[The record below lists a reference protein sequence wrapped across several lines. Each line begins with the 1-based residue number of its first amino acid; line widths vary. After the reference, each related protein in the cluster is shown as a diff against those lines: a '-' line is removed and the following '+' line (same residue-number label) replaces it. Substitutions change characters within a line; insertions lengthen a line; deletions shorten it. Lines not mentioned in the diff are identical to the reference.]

1 MVFLIGIKYGESNE
15 LNSKVQSKLSKLLKD
30 ELQGGNRLKKFE
42 YISKTHKSKE
52 NTSPNNSTWASSISN
67 STLQYLQQTTSL
79 IRKQQKIHSQA
90 SHLTTHIKSLS
101 SE

>member
-1 MVFLIGIKYGESNE
+1 MVFLTGIKYGESNE

-30 ELQGGNRLKKFE
+30 ELQGGNRLKKFI
-42 YISKTHKSKE
+42 YISKTHKTNE
-52 NTSPNNSTWASSISN
+52 NTSPNTSPQASSISN
-67 STLQYLQQTTSL
+67 STLSYLHQTTSL
-79 IRKQQKIHSQA
+79 ITQQQKIHSQA